1 MLFTKNNYYVLWF
14 KYLFQ
19 IAYYKYQ
26 NPRYNWSQSTT
37 YNLQDK
43 FPFRSDVTEK
53 TFQSTVSTEMFTSYI
68 EGKQMISLTLRN
80 DVLFLLKTFTHFL
93 NYFKWFQKILVRFE
107 KFLQHRCIKTG
118 GRTQIF
124 SFEMLQPCNENQ
136 FKLHLPMAILKA
148 GYSNCKPRQ
157 TIGDSYKALFI
168 MALRNSSLVVLCI
181 LS

>member
-1 MLFTKNNYYVLWF
+1 MFCGLNIFSKQHTTNIRTPGIIDLY
-14 KYLFQ
+14 
-19 IAYYKYQ
+19 
-26 NPRYNWSQSTT
+26 STT

-68 EGKQMISLTLRN
+68 EGKRMISLTLRN

-168 MALRNSSLVVLCI
+168 MALRNSSLIVLCI

>member
-43 FPFRSDVTEK
+43 FPFRSDVTER
-53 TFQSTVSTEMFTSYI
+53 TFQQRVLRCLLLILKETRWFHWRYKMMFCFYWR
-68 EGKQMISLTLRN
+68 LLRI
-80 DVLFLLKTFTHFL
+80 FWTH
-93 NYFKWFQKILVRFE
+93 FKWFQKILVRFE
-107 KFLQHRCIKTG
+107 KFLQHRWIKTG

-136 FKLHLPMAILKA
+136 FNLHLPMVILKA
-148 GYSNCKPRQ
+148 GYSNCNPRQ
-157 TIGDSYKALFI
+157 IIGDSYKTLFI
-168 MALRNSSLVVLCI
+168 MAVGNSSLKVLCI